1 MSTFL
6 ELVVD
11 LHRESGA
18 AGQSPTTVLNQRG
31 EYNRLV
37 NWVRD
42 ADTYIQDLYENWKFM
57 RAQYS
62 DVTQAGNNVLP
73 VASNAIGMYDEGTF
87 KLIEAGQTQ
96 ENLIEVVEYDAIKN
110 EIRDTQTGVP
120 YRVILMPDSTLEV
133 DPVPDDA
140 HTVKCDY
147 YKAAVEMVGN
157 DSVSVIPARF
167 HKAILGYGLMLY
179 ANYEN
184 AAEIKRQGEEVFSLQ
199 VTRLENNQLPNQFNS
214 RYRTGGGFEV
224 VAE

>member
-18 AGQSPTTVLNQRG
+18 AGAAPTTVLNQRG
-31 EYNRLV
+31 EYNRLI

-57 RAQYS
+57 RKDYNE
-62 DVTQAGNNVLP
+62 DTLVGNNILP
-73 VASNAIGMYDEGTF
+73 AVQDVAWYDEGTF
-87 KLIEAGQTQ
+87 KLIENGETE

-110 EIRDTQTGVP
+110 EIRDTETNVP
-120 YRVILMPDSTLEV
+120 YRVIIMSDSSLEV
-133 DPVPDDA
+133 DPIPDAA
-140 HTVKCDY
+140 HTIKCDY
-147 YKAAVEMVGN
+147 YQNAVEMTGN
-157 DSVSVIPARF
+157 TDISVIPPRF

-179 ANYEN
+179 AGYEN
-184 AAEIKRQGEEVFSLQ
+184 AKEIMDQGEKIFSMQLA
-199 VTRLENNQLPNQFNS
+199 RLENNQLPNQFNS

-224 VAE
+224 IAE